1 MTKYSLYDKCEHS
14 KTYVVIIHE
23 HEHFK
28 VLNKIARPCKC
39 EHSKTCVVIIH
50 EHEHF
55 KVLNKIARPCKCNY
69 SPHYQRN
76 KNDKKNEI
84 KHDNKG
90 NNVKTTTDTSK
101 TSQIYMFYQKKLNSV
116 QCRLLSKGLRF
127 VPTKKNVDIGKHIAD
142 LKLWER
148 RMRLREFVY
157 QQNES
162 FDEGNSGN
170 SENSGKT
177 KTQKKSTNTGKKFTP
192 NEGRN
197 RWLDQYIIEV
207 KNDIMK
213 YLKRDFKNNMTKQ
226 EAKTMNDLL
235 NDDTIILRPSDNG
248 SGIAVMDADKYKDEI
263 ESDLNDNTTYKQVD
277 DRVILKTENKIKKLI
292 EI

>member
-1 MTKYSLYDKCEHS
+1 MRKKIVIKRIISGNVQEHLVNMDNTDGSVQSYATEAEIVAASELFNVDIFIQTLVNTKREWTKYSLYDKCEHS
-14 KTYVVIIHE
+14 KTYVVI
-23 HEHFK
+23 
-28 VLNKIARPCKC
+28 L
-39 EHSKTCVVIIH
+39 H

-90 NNVKTTTDTSK
+90 NNVKTMTDTSK
-101 TSQIYMFYQKKLNSV
+101 TSQIYNFYQKKLNSV

-127 VPTKKNVDIGKHIAD
+127 VQTKKNVDIGKHIAD

-170 SENSGKT
+170 SDNSGKT
-177 KTQKKSTNTGKKFTP
+177 KTQK
-192 NEGRN
+192 E
-197 RWLDQYIIEV
+197 
-207 KNDIMK
+207 K
-213 YLKRDFKNNMTKQ
+213 Y
-226 EAKTMNDLL
+226 EY
-235 NDDTIILRPSDNG
+235 G
-248 SGIAVMDADKYKDEI
+248 
-263 ESDLNDNTTYKQVD
+263 
-277 DRVILKTENKIKKLI
+277 
-292 EI
+292 

>member
-157 QQNES
+157 RQNES

-170 SENSGKT
+170 S
-177 KTQKKSTNTGKKFTP
+177 
-192 NEGRN
+192 
-197 RWLDQYIIEV
+197 
-207 KNDIMK
+207 
-213 YLKRDFKNNMTKQ
+213 
-226 EAKTMNDLL
+226 
-235 NDDTIILRPSDNG
+235 
-248 SGIAVMDADKYKDEI
+248 
-263 ESDLNDNTTYKQVD
+263 
-277 DRVILKTENKIKKLI
+277 
-292 EI
+292 